1 MKRRAR
7 KKTARKAGLSLEEAE
22 LADLLEE
29 VIERFRM
36 LEVLAFANNFLISQR
51 TAIPQEEREKIFR
64 AALRAVEP
72 ESPVEAWKERLG
84 RLKGEILE
92 KKRAIRRE
100 RKKEARGKAD
110 PLPGSEPEGKE
121 EEA

>member
-7 KKTARKAGLSLEEAE
+7 KKMAQKAGLSLEEAE
-22 LADLLEE
+22 LVELLEE

-36 LEVLAFANNFLISQR
+36 LEVLAFANNYLISQR
-51 TAIPQEEREKIFR
+51 TSIPGEEREKIFR

-72 ESPVEAWKERLG
+72 ESPVEVWKERLG

-100 RKKEARGKAD
+100 RKKEARGKAG
-110 PLPGSEPEGKE
+110 PLPEETGGDEG
-121 EEA
+121 A

>member
-1 MKRRAR
+1 MKRRTR
-7 KKTARKAGLSLEEAE
+7 KKIAQKAGLSLEEAE
-22 LADLLEE
+22 LVDLLEE

-51 TAIPQEEREKIFR
+51 TSIPAAEREKIFR

-100 RKKEARGKAD
+100 RKRDAQGKAA
-110 PLPGSEPEGKE
+110 PLPGEGGD

>member
-7 KKTARKAGLSLEEAE
+7 KKSARKAGLSLEEAE
-22 LADLLEE
+22 LVDLLEE

-36 LEVLAFANNFLISQR
+36 LEVLAFANNFLISDR
-51 TAIPQEEREKIFR
+51 TSIPKEEREKIFR

-72 ESPVEAWKERLG
+72 ESPVEEWNERLG
-84 RLKGEILE
+84 RPKGEILE

-100 RKKEARGKAD
+100 KKKESQGKAA
-110 PLPGSEPEGKE
+110 PLPGEGAGE